1 MLLLTQLGVRVQVA
15 EKQADLER
23 AEARLAAER
32 ATAHAEQANAA
43 TLRQRL
49 DGAVRAIALLEAKVA
64 SAQQGAA
71 KDAEALQVR
80 RSQESIVTLAFL
92 SVVPRMSGT

>member
-1 MLLLTQLGVRVQVA
+1 MQVA

-32 ATAHAEQANAA
+32 ATAHAEQANSA

-80 RSQESIVTLAFL
+80 RCQGCWL
-92 SVVPRMSGT
+92 SPWLSYLPSCCSEM